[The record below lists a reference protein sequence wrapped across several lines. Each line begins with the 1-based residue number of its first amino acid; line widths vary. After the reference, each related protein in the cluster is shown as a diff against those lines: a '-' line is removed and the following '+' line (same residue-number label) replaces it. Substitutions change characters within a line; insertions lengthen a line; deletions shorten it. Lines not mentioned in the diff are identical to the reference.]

1 MRKFILSFIIVLF
14 YFYSSSAQFYKSII
28 PSPEFT
34 KTLEKIV
41 LDFRFNYKNI
51 KGNSMMQEGGT
62 ETFESSIKLP
72 GSQDCSITYY
82 SSKVDTSASWQAI
95 LYKGKDYKE
104 AVRIYQNIFRLVKKS
119 HLNWIDRTLMR
130 FTGNFEN
137 PKAEI
142 GFATSILQLDVG
154 DVRYKKF
161 AAEIELLSNS
171 YDNFEVHLNLQN
183 RKNDDEQF

>member
-1 MRKFILSFIIVLF
+1 MRKGTIFFVLF
-14 YFYSSSAQFYKSII
+14 QCTPAPAQFYKSII

-41 LDFRFNYKNI
+41 LDFRFNYNNI
-51 KGNSMMQEGGT
+51 KGNSLMQEGGT

-95 LYKGKDYKE
+95 LYKGSNYQE

-119 HLNWIDRTLMR
+119 HLNWIDRSLMR
-130 FTGNFEN
+130 FTGSLE
-137 PKAEI
+137 PAKEEI
-142 GFATSILQLDVG
+142 GFATSILQLDVE

-161 AAEIELLSNS
+161 AAEIELVSNS
-171 YDNFEVHLNLQN
+171 YDSFEVHLNLQN
-183 RKNDDEQF
+183 RKNDNEQF

>member
-1 MRKFILSFIIVLF
+1 MRRYIALLIILIIHNHAS
-14 YFYSSSAQFYKSII
+14 YAQFYKSII

-41 LDFRFNYKNI
+41 LDFRYNFKNI
-51 KGNSMMQEGGT
+51 KGNSLMQEGGT
-62 ETFESSIKLP
+62 ESFESSLKLP

-95 LYKGKDYKE
+95 LYKGTDYQE
-104 AVRIYQNIFRLVKKS
+104 AVRIYQNVFRMVKKS

-130 FTGNFEN
+130 FTGSYES

-142 GFATSILQLDVG
+142 GFATSILQLDVE
-154 DVRYKKF
+154 DIRYKKF
-161 AAEIELLSNS
+161 AAEIELVSNS

-183 RKNDDEQF
+183 RKNDNEQF

>member
-1 MRKFILSFIIVLF
+1 MRKYILLSFISLF
-14 YFYSSSAQFYKSII
+14 QFYSSSAQFYKSIV

-41 LDFRFNYKNI
+41 LDFRFNYNNI
-51 KGNSMMQEGGT
+51 KGNSLMQEGGT

-95 LYKGKDYKE
+95 LYKGTDYQE
-104 AVRIYQNIFRLVKKS
+104 AVRIYQNVFRMVKKS

-130 FTGNFEN
+130 FTGTLDS
-137 PKAEI
+137 PKEEI
-142 GFATSILQLDVG
+142 GFATSILQLDLD

-161 AAEIELLSNS
+161 AAEIELVSNS

-183 RKNDDEQF
+183 RKNDNEQF

>member
-1 MRKFILSFIIVLF
+1 MRKYILLFIIFLF
-14 YFYSSSAQFYKSII
+14 QCFSTSAQFYKSII

-51 KGNSMMQEGGT
+51 KGNSLMQEGGT
-62 ETFESSIKLP
+62 ETFESAIKLP
-72 GSQDCSITYY
+72 GSEDCSITYY

-95 LYKGKDYKE
+95 LYKGTDYKE
-104 AVRIYQNIFRLVKKS
+104 AVRVYQNVFRMVKKS
-119 HLNWIDRTLMR
+119 HLNWIDRSLMR
-130 FTGNFEN
+130 FSGTMES
-137 PKAEI
+137 PKEEI
-142 GFATSILQLDVG
+142 GFATSTLRLDVE
-154 DVRYKKF
+154 DVRYKRF
-161 AAEIELLSNS
+161 AAEIELVSNS